1 MNYTTN
7 LKLKQV
13 LALIVINL
21 NLFLFA
27 QTPEGINYQAV
38 IRKTN
43 GTLVTNTTVAIR
55 IQIKQNSA
63 TGTVVYSERQS
74 AITSAYGLVNFVIGQ
89 GTVLSGTFS
98 TINWSTGNYWV
109 SLGVDFVNGTNY
121 LDYGSQR
128 LMSAPYALYAKTAGV
143 QLNQWRYGATAPAAA
158 LGNMGDFY
166 LNTTTGDVHYKSAA
180 STWTLTGNI
189 KGPQG
194 TAGAIG
200 ATGPA
205 GVAGPQ
211 GPAGATGATGSTGAA
226 GPQGPAGAT
235 GATGLTG
242 AVGPQG
248 PAGATGATGLTGAVG
263 PQGPAGAT
271 GATGLTGAVGPQGPA
286 GATGA
291 TGLTGAAG
299 PQGPAGAAGATG
311 LTGAVGPQGPA
322 GATGATGLT
331 GATGPQ
337 GAAGTNGNAVLNGAT
352 APNNNQGVNGDFF
365 INTATNTIYGPKANG
380 AWPAGVSLQGPQG
393 PTGVAGAVGPQ
404 GPAGAT
410 GLTGAVGPQGPSGNG
425 FQNGTLPNQMMYWNG
440 SVWTILNPGVDGQV
454 LGMCNGALTW
464 ITMAG
469 LCTPPAAALSGLNC
483 LGASTTGTLTSG
495 TAANGV
501 STSVPYTGGNSGTYN
516 TQNVSSTGVTGL
528 TATLAAGTL
537 SNGNGNATYTISGT
551 PATSGAASFAIS
563 LGGQSCSFIIN
574 VTAPLAALTTLNCA
588 GATTTG
594 TLTSGTPANG
604 VSSSVP
610 YTGGNAGT
618 YNAQSTT
625 STGVTGLTASLAA
638 GTLAGGSGSLTY
650 TLTGT
655 PSTNGTASFAIT
667 LGGQSCTFNVAV
679 GNQGFTIGNGTA
691 TTNWPTEN
699 WGGANRCNRSSTI
712 YPKAVLNQGGGFPS
726 MGNQI
731 INTIKWQASVAG
743 ISDGNLKIY
752 MENTNATTTTTSQDW
767 ATTIINNAT
776 LVFNGPFSFNKV
788 VGSWFG
794 VALTTPF
801 TWNNVD
807 NLRIS
812 VEYSSGSNFNNRA
825 WYRTQGAGNTAES
838 TSFSGTCPSPLSNG
852 SNSWYPNVLFNN

>member
-1 MNYTTN
+1 MKNIRIRRWIILTVLFMSFY
-7 LKLKQV
+7 LK
-13 LALIVINL
+13 
-21 NLFLFA
+21 A

-43 GTLVTNTTVAIR
+43 GALVTNTTVAIR

-63 TGTVVYSERQS
+63 TGTVVYAERQS
-74 AITSAYGLVNFVIGQ
+74 VIASAYGLVNFVIGQ
-89 GTVLSGTFS
+89 GAVLSGTFS
-98 TINWSTGNYWV
+98 AINWSTGNYWV

-166 LNTTTGDVHYKSAA
+166 LNTATGDVHYKSAA

-200 ATGPA
+200 A
-205 GVAGPQ
+205 AGPQ
-211 GPAGATGATGSTGAA
+211 GPAGATGL
-226 GPQGPAGAT
+226 QGPAG
-235 GATGLTG
+235 
-242 AVGPQG
+242 V
-248 PAGATGATGLTGAVG
+248 
-263 PQGPAGAT
+263 
-271 GATGLTGAVGPQGPA
+271 
-286 GATGA
+286 
-291 TGLTGAAG
+291 
-299 PQGPAGAAGATG
+299 AGATG

-322 GATGATGLT
+322 GST

-337 GAAGTNGNAVLNGAT
+337 GAAGTNGNALLNGAT

-365 INTATNTIYGPKANG
+365 INTATHTIYGPKANG
-380 AWPAGVSLQGPQG
+380 AWPAGVSLVGPQG
-393 PTGVAGAVGPQ
+393 ATGAAGATGPQGVAGAVGPQ

-410 GLTGAVGPQGPSGNG
+410 GLTGAAGAVGPQGPAGATGSTGAVGPQGPSGNG

-440 SVWTILNPGVDGQV
+440 SVWTMLNPGVDGQV

-574 VTAPLAALTTLNCA
+574 VTAPLAALTTLNCV

-604 VSSSVP
+604 VSTSVP

-618 YNAQSTT
+618 YNAQSAT

-638 GTLAGGSGSLTY
+638 GTLAGGSGSVTY
-650 TLTGT
+650 TITGT

-679 GNQGFTIGNGTA
+679 GNQGLTIGNGTA

-776 LVFNGPFSFNKV
+776 LVYNGSFSFNKV

-838 TSFSGTCPSPLSNG
+838 ANFSSTCPSPLSNG